1 MRAVTTSTQIF
12 FTVQIHI
19 LESLCEPY
27 GDERVVVDAI
37 DSIARAASRVD
48 ARITDGRITDARR
61 TTGRSSSDSRVAS
74 PWSSR
79 ARSATRFS
87 ETSTRRDTM
96 VLANARS
103 MATAFGT
110 ARERERR

>member
-1 MRAVTTSTQIF
+1 MRAVTGFTQSF

-19 LESLCEPY
+19 LESLYEPY
-27 GDERVVVDAI
+27 GDERVVIDAI
-37 DSIARAASRVD
+37 DSIARASTRD
-48 ARITDGRITDARR
+48 DHGD
-61 TTGRSSSDSRVAS
+61 
-74 PWSSR
+74 
-79 ARSATRFS
+79 ATRFS
-87 ETSTRRDTM
+87 ETSTRRDTK